1 MGEVKHVVK
10 SLEKKGA
17 LVVELPARLP
27 VYSEPSP
34 PLPENL
40 QRYLTGQGIR
50 LYSHQV
56 ELLKKV
62 RAGKNVVLTTST
74 ASGKTLAFTLP
85 VAEQLMENPFATALM
100 IYPMKALSYDQLKG
114 LVDLEQAALELNP
127 AVYDGDTPRSLRKE
141 IRETSRAIIT
151 NPHALHYYLPWHPM
165 WKRFFSNLEFVV
177 LDEAHWYRGIF
188 GTNVA
193 FLLRRLFRILDHYGA
208 HPRLIVSSA
217 TMADPVS
224 HAGNL
229 TGQPFEPVN
238 RDGSEKGKKHF
249 VFWDANQGGERS
261 QHSQTA
267 ELAAACIDQG
277 LQTLCFTVSRKMAEL
292 TAVWAGDMTRGE
304 VVPYRAGYAPEER
317 RRIERR
323 FKEGELA
330 GITSTNALELGVNI
344 GGLDAVVIGG
354 YPGTVSS
361 FHQRAGRAGR
371 SGQESLVVQVLYD
384 NPLDAHISARPRYLF
399 EEPSEQAVI
408 SLGNKRILEGHVLCA
423 GEELPLKRED
433 EQWFGPHLVPLV
445 KSLVARKMLRP
456 APGFF
461 PGVKAPVRPRYVYPG
476 KGAGFKVKLSS
487 IGDDHWKLICDGEVL
502 EDLAPRQACT
512 EAHPGAVY
520 LHKARRYRVAGVD
533 RDSRTVE
540 LVPYNQDTYTTPLID
555 KETAVKTILDTRE
568 NKRYGI
574 YYGDVRVTETV
585 YGYALKTPREVLFKK
600 ELSSPLA
607 VTLDTRAAW
616 VVLKKGAP
624 GLGALHAAEHVLIG
638 VTPLLAMC
646 DRWDVGGLA
655 RQGEIYIYEGCEGG
669 VGIAERLY
677 QEFELLVE
685 KALDVLLNCRCDDGC
700 PRCVMSPKC
709 GNGNEPL
716 DKAGAVR
723 FLKLLL

>member
-1 MGEVKHVVK
+1 MGRVKEVVET
-10 SLEKKGA
+10 LEKKGA
-17 LVVELPARLP
+17 LVVELPARPP
-27 VYSEPSP
+27 VYSEPSS

-40 QRYLTGQGIR
+40 QRYLADRGIR

-56 ELLKKV
+56 ELLEKL
-62 RAGKNVVLTTST
+62 RAGENVVLTTST

-85 VAEQLMENPFATALM
+85 MAERLTENPLATALF
-100 IYPMKALSYDQLKG
+100 IYPMKALSYDQLKS
-114 LVDLEQAALELNP
+114 LADLEQAGIKLSP
-127 AVYDGDTPRSLRKE
+127 SVYDGDTPRSRRKK

-151 NPHALHYYLPWHPM
+151 NPHALHYYLPWHTM
-165 WKRFFSNLEFVV
+165 WKRFFSHLEFVV
-177 LDEAHWYRGIF
+177 LDEAHWYRGVF

-208 HPRLIVSSA
+208 QPRLIVSSA

-224 HAGNL
+224 HAASL
-229 TGQPFEPVN
+229 TGKPFEPVN

-267 ELAAACIDQG
+267 EIAAACIEQG

-304 VVPYRAGYAPEER
+304 IVPYRAGYAPEER
-317 RRIERR
+317 RLIEQR

-371 SGQESLVVQVLYD
+371 LGQESLVVQVLYD

-408 SLGNKRILEGHVLCA
+408 SLGNRRILEGHVLCA
-423 GEELPLKRED
+423 GEELPVERED
-433 EQWFGPHLVPLV
+433 EKWFGAHLVPVV

-456 APGFF
+456 APGYH
-461 PGVKAPVRPRYVYPG
+461 PQGKEPTKPRYVFPG
-476 KGAGFKVKLSS
+476 KGAGFKVNLSN
-487 IGDDHWKLICDGEVL
+487 IGNDNWKLLCGGEVL
-502 EDLAPRQACT
+502 EELAARQACT

-520 LHKARRYRVAGVD
+520 LHKARRYRVIRMD

-540 LVPYNQDTYTTPLID
+540 LAPFNQDTYTTPLID
-555 KETAVKTILDTRE
+555 KDAAVEAVIEGRE

-600 ELSSPLA
+600 ELDSTLT

-616 VVLKKGAP
+616 LALKKGAP

-646 DRWDVGGLA
+646 DRWDVGGMA
-655 RQGEIYIYEGCEGG
+655 RQGELFIYEGCQGG
-669 VGIAERLY
+669 VGIAERLF
-677 QEFELLVE
+677 QEFEHLVE

-716 DKAGAVR
+716 DKSGAVR
-723 FLKLLL
+723 FLKFLL